1 MIRNMMHSRWLAA
14 IVLFIS
20 SLSYAERIK
29 DIAVVHGVR
38 SNQLYGYGLVVGL
51 NGTGDSLQARFT
63 LQSLAAMLGRMGV
76 RVDPTQIQVR
86 NVAAVMVTAELPPF
100 ARAGTHID
108 VVVSSLG
115 NARSLQGG
123 TLVFTPLKGA
133 DDNIYAVA
141 QGPLSVGGFEASS
154 GGASV
159 TKNHTTVGRIPQGAL
174 VEREVPAP
182 LNGQDVLQLDLLVP
196 DFTTAARMV
205 EVVNKQLAGEVAQ
218 ALDPST
224 IRLAVPVERKQK
236 LVSLVAEIEGLEIQT
251 DQRAR
256 VVINARTGTV
266 VLGDQVR
273 ISTVAISHGNLHLE
287 VKPHLVTSQPG
298 PFSTGKT
305 VVGREDEINVREDK
319 SQVVVIQS
327 GPTLG
332 DVVRALNT
340 IGATPRDLIEILQA
354 IRAAGALPASLE
366 IL

>member
-1 MIRNMMHSRWLAA
+1 MKRNSR
-14 IVLFIS
+14 S
-20 SLSYAERIK
+20 SLIIIFALLHCPISHAERIK

-51 NGTGDSLQARFT
+51 NSTGDSIQARFT

-76 RVDPTQIQVR
+76 RIDPSQIQVR

-108 VVVSSLG
+108 VVVSSVG

-123 TLVFTPLKGA
+123 TLIFTPLKGA

-154 GGASV
+154 GGSSV
-159 TKNHTTVGRIPQGAL
+159 TKNHPTVGRIPQGAL
-174 VEREVPAP
+174 VEREVQAAV
-182 LNGQDVLQLDLLVP
+182 NGQEFRQLDLLTP
-196 DFTTAARMV
+196 DFTTAVRMAAA
-205 EVVNKQLAGEVAQ
+205 VNKQLGDDVAQ
-218 ALDPST
+218 AIDPST
-224 IRLAVPVERKQK
+224 IRLSISPERKQK
-236 LVSLVAEIEGLEIQT
+236 VVGLVAEIEGLEIQP

-273 ISTVAISHGNLHLE
+273 IATVGISYGNLHLE

-298 PFSTGKT
+298 PFSSGKT
-305 VVGREDEINVREDK
+305 VVSREDDIKVTEDK
-319 SQVVVIQS
+319 NQVVVLQT

-332 DVVRALNT
+332 DVVRALNA